1 MSPTFT
7 NSPYSMASTAAPCTD
22 PCVTTCPSCGGLQCL
37 CRPRFFAGQL
47 LTDDDLSL
55 LNNYVVEKNK
65 LHNRYLHGWGV
76 VCGLEVV
83 CAPCD
88 RVTVRGGYALS
99 PCGEDIIVCKNVT
112 VNVCELINKCKDK
125 ERHEWE
131 CEPFPSGP
139 GQDCVNEEEDWI
151 LTVRYD
157 EKGSRGITALKGSS
171 ASACC
176 SACSCG
182 GSSGCGCGS

>member
-55 LNNYVVEKNK
+55 LNNYIVEKNK

-76 VCGLEVV
+76 VCGMEVV
-83 CAPCD
+83 CSPCNNL
-88 RVTVRGGYALS
+88 VTVKSGYALS
-99 PCGEDIIVCKNVT
+99 PCGEDIIVCQDTPVDICT
-112 VNVCELINKCKDK
+112 LVLKCK
-125 ERHEWE
+125 RQA
-131 CEPFPSGP
+131 PP
-139 GQDCVNEEEDWI
+139 DWR
-151 LTVRYD
+151 TGYC
-157 EKGSRGITALKGSS
+157 SS
-171 ASACC
+171 ATPKPCRA
-176 SACSCG
+176 A
-182 GSSGCGCGS
+182 